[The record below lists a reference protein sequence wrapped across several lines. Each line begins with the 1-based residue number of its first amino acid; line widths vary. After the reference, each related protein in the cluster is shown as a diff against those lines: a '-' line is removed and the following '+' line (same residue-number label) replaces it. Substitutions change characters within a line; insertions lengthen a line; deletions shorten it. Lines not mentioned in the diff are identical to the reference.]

1 MAHTYLIGATYL
13 IVFFLAGNMARPP
26 GTMATARMNAPVLPS
41 TCQSQLSNPLG
52 AGLLM
57 TTATSLATVSTAT
70 SSIAT
75 GGGGVLRPPLITGLG
90 QPQFLPPNNMAAT
103 STSMATATSLA
114 TSKNTS
120 IATTRLSGTSVV
132 SSSGGATSVRPA
144 DLLTNAQT
152 TQQGAPLNM
161 VVQQKGA
168 APVLVQG
175 PQGPRL
181 ITAPAQLPANQIT
194 LGAPASSQTDALT
207 KSTETVTMATVSTGD
222 CSSKA
227 LNATSTTL
235 STIKVTVP
243 GTIPKTVVSMAT
255 AVLSADGTIVVTL
268 PPGADPKN
276 FVVNPASINPG
287 ALTSGVMTPG
297 VMSSGV
303 MNQGAL
309 NPGVMPKPTP
319 TSGEYLSVLLIFF
332 VCNVWR
338 TQVLFVG
345 PLIPVLDFW

>member
-1 MAHTYLIGATYL
+1 MYL
-13 IVFFLAGNMARPP
+13 IVFFLSGNMARPP
-26 GTMATARMNAPVLPS
+26 GTMATARMNAPMLPS
-41 TCQSQLSNPLG
+41 TCQSQLNNPLG

-103 STSMATATSLA
+103 STSMATVTSLA

-120 IATTRLSGTSVV
+120 IATTRLSGASVV
-132 SSSGGATSVRPA
+132 SSSGGATTVRPTG
-144 DLLTNAQT
+144 LLTNAQT

-181 ITAPAQLPANQIT
+181 ITAPAPLPANQIT

-207 KSTETVTMATVSTGD
+207 KPTGSVTMATVSTGD
-222 CSSKA
+222 GSSKA
-227 LNATSTTL
+227 LNAASTTL
-235 STIKVTVP
+235 STINVTVP
-243 GTIPKTVVSMAT
+243 RTIPKTVVSMAT

-287 ALTSGVMTPG
+287 ALTSGAITP
-297 VMSSGV
+297 GV

-332 VCNVWR
+332 VCNFWR
-338 TQVLFVG
+338 AQVLFVG
-345 PLIPVLDFW
+345 PLIPVLDF

>member
-1 MAHTYLIGATYL
+1 MYL

-75 GGGGVLRPPLITGLG
+75 SGGGVLRPPLITGLG

-132 SSSGGATSVRPA
+132 SSSGGATTVRPTG
-144 DLLTNAQT
+144 LLTNAQT

-161 VVQQKGA
+161 MVQQKGA

-181 ITAPAQLPANQIT
+181 ITAPTPLPANQIT

-207 KSTETVTMATVSTGD
+207 KPTGSVTMATVSTGD
-222 CSSKA
+222 GSSKA
-227 LNATSTTL
+227 LNAASTTL

-309 NPGVMPKPTP
+309 NPGVMPKPAP

-332 VCNVWR
+332 VCNFWR

-345 PLIPVLDFW
+345 PLIPGLDFW